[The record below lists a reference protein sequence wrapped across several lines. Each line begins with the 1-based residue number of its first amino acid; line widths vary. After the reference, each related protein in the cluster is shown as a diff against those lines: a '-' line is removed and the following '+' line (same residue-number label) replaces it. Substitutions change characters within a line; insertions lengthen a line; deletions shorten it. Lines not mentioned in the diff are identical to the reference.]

1 MAKSKNGGEAAK
13 TVSGG
18 TNTPAENGKHGQGA
32 DSPITADFLEGLAGY
47 HIRRAQ
53 IVTFRD
59 FSASVG
65 DGEYSPPLFSV
76 LSLVSENPGSSQAA
90 LADFLE
96 VDRPSVLS
104 LVDQLEDRGLLV
116 RQRSKSDR
124 RRQALFLTRKGESE
138 YERLCQQVTAQDK
151 RLAQRLTAAERRQL
165 TKLLKKVWK

>member
-1 MAKSKNGGEAAK
+1 MAKSRSGGEAAK
-13 TVSGG
+13 TSSE
-18 TNTPAENGKHGQGA
+18 TANAPAGNGERGQAA
-32 DSPITADFLEGLAGY
+32 DSPITADFLESLAGY

-65 DGEYSPPLFSV
+65 NGEYSPPLFSV
-76 LSLVSENPGSSQAA
+76 LSLVFENPGSSQAA

-104 LVDQLEDRGLLV
+104 LVDRLEDRGLLI

-124 RRQALFLTRKGESE
+124 RRQALFLTREGESE
-138 YERLCQQVTAQDK
+138 YQRLCRQVTAQDRK
-151 RLAQRLTAAERRQL
+151 LTQRLTAAQRRQL
-165 TKLLKKVWK
+165 TELLMKVWK